1 MPSVSVRLSR
11 SQIDDLVAMCGLG
24 RSGLNGVADALEHAK
39 PTIKRTELSRE
50 ISSVVTDERVL
61 AAFLRALPG
70 LATAIRKYNVPS
82 SDLLDSVQSGLHAQ
96 NVGDA
101 TLRNW
106 HECRPVIERMLAS
119 AVVRLYAK
127 ARDIAFDFE
136 RLYARARIL
145 TDIRPV
151 YDDER
156 NVIIG
161 TDITQTLRLDYFTSE
176 QEAKSISVALDTLD
190 VEQLKKCCEDALQKA
205 DVARKLIENTG
216 LEVVQPGERL
226 Q

>member
-11 SQIDDLVAMCGLG
+11 SQIDDLVAMSGLG
-24 RSGLNGVADALEHAK
+24 TIGLNQAADALERTK
-39 PTIKRTELSRE
+39 PTIKRTELRRA
-50 ISSVVTDERVL
+50 ISSVVNDERAL

-70 LATAIRKYNVPS
+70 LATAIRKYNVS
-82 SDLLDSVQSGLHAQ
+82 ATDLLDSVQSGLLAQ

-106 HECRPVIERMLAS
+106 HECRPVIERMLSSVA
-119 AVVRLYAK
+119 VRLYAK
-127 ARDIAFDFE
+127 AREIAFDFE

-151 YDDER
+151 YDDDR

-176 QEAKSISVALDTLD
+176 AETKTITIALDTPDL
-190 VEQLKKCCEDALQKA
+190 EQLKKCCEDALQKA
-205 DVARKLIENTG
+205 EVARKLIENSG
-216 LEVVQPGERL
+216 LEVVPPGERL